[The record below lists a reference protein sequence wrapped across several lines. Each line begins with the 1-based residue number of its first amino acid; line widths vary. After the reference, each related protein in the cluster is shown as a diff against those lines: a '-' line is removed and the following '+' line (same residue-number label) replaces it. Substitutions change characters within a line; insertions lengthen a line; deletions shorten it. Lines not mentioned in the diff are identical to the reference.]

1 MKKISQII
9 FILLLSLV
17 TASCAVQQGQLV
29 IIEEH
34 NNTLSDVEGNL
45 SSSFNIMPQ
54 KISIAQNAEILKKV
68 GTEMIPLAVSQD
80 TGIVMGFTLINSP
93 EADET
98 NSKIVT
104 GNMIQPVNLYAVNT
118 NNNEQNLLGSFFSPK
133 DFQFDE
139 TGKLFAFIDGKSN
152 IYIYD
157 TEAKQLQRI
166 IEGKNYYAY
175 DSLSW
180 SKDSKKLLVNQ
191 RMTLDISSKQLISF
205 AVDAY
210 NPYIEQKYNNQEIYI
225 VQMKNNEYNDM
236 IALYNFDNKSFKSL
250 ANGIYLDSDNVNL
263 IYTKLTQSNLYVLSM
278 ETFESTSIE
287 SGPIFNAKIMKS
299 TGDILYTT
307 MNSDLTSSKRYS
319 LVKLN
324 PSTGTKKIVQLST
337 PTFYLSPS
345 EDKLYFVGDYNK
357 NKTTVETA
365 GLSIVQEGNER
376 DSADLLGIKT
386 TILKMFQL
394 DYNYTGNYEEY
405 ENQAQKIYT
414 NTSDPVIQEALENKL
429 IDFKRFN
436 MPLPTWQKEPV
447 IPPTIVLNSVSM
459 MDDRASVNIGYFFVN
474 SIELA
479 KIDETWMITGF
490 STHPDS
496 KEVKEIRTIVQK
508 HLNDIKTKNTK
519 EALKYWKADSS
530 EKDDEDNNADSNSD
544 FIKQQQE
551 IVADLMKTAGSVKLE
566 IGEIELWS
574 DSEPHRAESAQAA
587 LEAKVKIIINSENS
601 SKKYKLVLSKSDRS
615 SFTIESWSI
624 DPLSIS
630 QLR

>member
-1 MKKISQII
+1 MKKIIQII
-9 FILLLSLV
+9 TILLIALL
-17 TASCAVQQGQLV
+17 TTSCAVKQGQLV
-29 IIEEH
+29 IIEKS
-34 NNTLSDVEGNL
+34 NNSYSSNEGNL
-45 SSSFNIMPQ
+45 SLNFNIMPQ
-54 KISIAQNAEILKKV
+54 KISIEKNAEILKKV
-68 GTEMIPLAVSQD
+68 DSEIIPLSVSQD
-80 TGIVMGFTLINSP
+80 SGIVMGITTVNST

-98 NSKIVT
+98 NNKIVI

-118 NNNEQNLLGSFFSPK
+118 NSDEKSLLGNFFSLK

-139 TGKLFAFIDGKSN
+139 TGKLFAFIDGRSN

-157 TEAKQLQRI
+157 TETKQLQKI
-166 IEGKNYYAY
+166 IEGKNYYSY

-205 AVDAY
+205 AVDTY
-210 NPYIEQKYNNQEIYI
+210 SPFLEQKYNNKEIYI
-225 VQMKNNEYNDM
+225 VQMKNSEYNDM

-250 ANGIYLDSDNVNL
+250 ANGIYLDSDNINL
-263 IYTKLTQSNLYVLSM
+263 IYSKQNQSNLYVLNM

-287 SGPIFNAKIMKS
+287 TGPIYNAKIMKS

-307 MNSDLTSSKRYS
+307 MNPDLTSSNRYS

-324 PSTGTKKIVQLST
+324 PATGNKKTVQLST
-337 PTFYLSPS
+337 PTFYLSPA
-345 EDKLYFVGDYNK
+345 ENKLYFVGDYNR
-357 NKTTVETA
+357 NKTTIDTS
-365 GLSIVQEGNER
+365 GLNIVKEGNGKD
-376 DSADLLGIKT
+376 DSDLLGIKT

-394 DYNYTGNYEEY
+394 DYNYAGNFEVYESLAKKVY
-405 ENQAQKIYT
+405 ANTT
-414 NTSDPVIQEALENKL
+414 NPIVQEALENKL

-447 IPPTIVLNSVSM
+447 IPQTIVLNSVSIK
-459 MDDRASVNIGYFFVN
+459 DTRASVNIGFFFIN

-479 KIDETWMITGF
+479 KIDGIWMITGF

-496 KEVKEIRTIVQK
+496 TEVSEIRTIVQK

-519 EALKYWKADSS
+519 EALKYWKDDINNDFNKQQIEIIQDLMNAADS
-530 EKDDEDNNADSNSD
+530 
-544 FIKQQQE
+544 IK
-551 IVADLMKTAGSVKLE
+551 ME

-574 DSEPHRAESAQAA
+574 LSEPHRVESSQTAS
-587 LEAKVKIIINSENS
+587 EAKVKIIISTGNS
-601 SKKYKLVLSKSDRS
+601 SKKYKLVLSKSNSRN
-615 SFTIESWSI
+615 FTVGSWSI